1 LKAAKPMRSLASS
14 TLREMEHDLR
24 RTLRAHHLSESFV
37 ERHVE
42 DALQK
47 GVVEYLRAREA
58 GKEVREPKGFVMKAA
73 FRRAIDELRREAR
86 RAEGAEV
93 ERLLDRTG
101 QTYPSA
107 EEIAVED
114 MTAADLRS
122 AIDTLPAEERQALC
136 LHYFEE
142 LTDARSAE
150 LLYCSERTFRRRLDK
165 ALADLAALL
174 GAPAPEPGSHRG
186 LEIGLVAWASLGG
199 GRAVIS
205 SSPLD
210 HLSAVLDGLHSLP
223 GRVLGRLRGTG
234 TSVAASDAPERIG
247 AIAAGPAGKVIGGCA
262 GAAVIC
268 ALSGV
273 VGPGVE
279 LGGTPRTG
287 DTGRHGVA
295 HAPVAHRRVV
305 SRRPLVVDP
314 TVSPP
319 ENSEPTHA
327 ESTTP
332 SSEATNP
339 APRHKQKSEPGSP
352 KKSRRQATATHEPPS
367 EEERVE
373 EQFSGI
379 SQAAAESEAKA
390 ESPPPTTSG
399 ETSISQAA
407 PAPTTTTSEPDHVA
421 SEERRVEEQIRGPL
435 AR

>member
-1 LKAAKPMRSLASS
+1 VKAAEPTRAPDNEA
-14 TLREMEHDLR
+14 LREMERDLR
-24 RTLRAHHLSESFV
+24 RTLRAHRLSESFV
-37 ERHVE
+37 ERHAE

-58 GKEVREPKGFVMKAA
+58 GKEVREPRGFVLKAA

-86 RAEGAEV
+86 TVGGLEV
-93 ERLLDRTG
+93 EMLLDLRG
-101 QTYPSA
+101 QTHPSA

-114 MTAADLRS
+114 ITAADLRS
-122 AIDTLPAEERQALC
+122 AIDTLPAEERQALR

-142 LTDARSAE
+142 LPDARSAE
-150 LLYCSERTFRRRLDK
+150 LLYCSERTFRRRLHK
-165 ALADLAALL
+165 ALADLASLL

-186 LEIGLVAWASLGG
+186 LEVGLVAWASLGG
-199 GRAVIS
+199 GRVAMA

-210 HLSAVLDGLHSLP
+210 HLAAVLDGLHSLP
-223 GRVLGRLRGTG
+223 ARILGRLRGTG
-234 TSVAASDAPERIG
+234 ASVAASDTPERIG

-279 LGGTPRTG
+279 LGGGPRTVDAG
-287 DTGRHGVA
+287 H
-295 HAPVAHRRVV
+295 HHPAPKSVTRRQPV
-305 SRRPLVVDP
+305 SRSPLVVDP
-314 TVSPP
+314 VLHPP
-319 ENSEPTHA
+319 KTEPVHTEAARPTGAGEPTARHPKHVDHRSAKPSIHQSTGAA
-327 ESTTP
+327 E
-332 SSEATNP
+332 
-339 APRHKQKSEPGSP
+339 
-352 KKSRRQATATHEPPS
+352 EPPS
-367 EEERVE
+367 EEAQVE

-379 SQAAAESEAKA
+379 SQAAAESEARV
-390 ESPPPTTSG
+390 ESPAQTTGG

-407 PAPTTTTSEPDHVA
+407 AAPTTTTSEPDHVA